1 VPNVHCFATRFLHR
15 VSKRSIVQSSLY
27 HRTFLDKR
35 WLFFFYG
42 LEKEAWKKA
51 TLIAPSSF
59 LAPALTDKTVL
70 TIPASLDLKMKNKQ
84 KFNLQE

>member
-1 VPNVHCFATRFLHR
+1 VAV
-15 VSKRSIVQSSLY
+15 
-27 HRTFLDKR
+27 
-35 WLFFFYG
+35 FFYR

-70 TIPASLDLKMKNKQ
+70 TIPACLDLKIKKKQ
-84 KFNLQE
+84 KFNLEE